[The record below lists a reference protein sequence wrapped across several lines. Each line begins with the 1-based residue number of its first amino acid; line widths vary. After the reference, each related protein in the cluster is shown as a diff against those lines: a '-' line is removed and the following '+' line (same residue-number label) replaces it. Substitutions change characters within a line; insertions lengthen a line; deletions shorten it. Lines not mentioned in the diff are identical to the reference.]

1 MSLSLADAERI
12 ARQGAEALRAGKA
25 AEAKRHFEQLAAT
38 GRANVQIWL
47 LLAHSCRL
55 AGDMAGAERAAD
67 EALRQDKS
75 NLRALIIKG
84 DTRQHSGDDR
94 AASSFY
100 GAALRIADSIGS
112 MPDELK
118 AEVERARKAFDD
130 NAASYRS
137 RLEASLKDVAQ
148 SDRFRDSLALM
159 FGEKQVFHQK
169 PSAYYFPGL
178 PQVQFYDPGQFEWA
192 AAIEDSTA
200 DMVGELRSLLQSQ
213 GLFRPYLATTTD
225 RPHYDFHGMH
235 DNPSWSTLHL
245 FENGR
250 AVDEHVA
257 RCPKTFA
264 AVQSAPLCRITTR
277 APSILFSLLKGGARI
292 PPHHG
297 MINTR
302 LICHLP
308 LVVPPGCG
316 FRCGNEVREWEVG
329 KLLIFDDTIE
339 HEAWNDSAEDRVVL
353 IFDVWRPELTEQ
365 ERAAVGAMFEVIDAP
380 QAR

>member
-1 MSLSLADAERI
+1 MSLSLADAEMI

-38 GRANVQIWL
+38 GRANIQIWL

-55 AGDMAGAERAAD
+55 AGDMEGAERAAD
-67 EALRQDKS
+67 EALRQDKG

-84 DTRQHSGDDR
+84 DARQHAGDDR

-100 GAALRIADSIGS
+100 GAALRLADSIGS
-112 MPDELK
+112 LPDELK
-118 AEVERARKAFDD
+118 SEVERARKALEA

-137 RLEASLKDVAQ
+137 RLERNLKGVAQ

-169 PSAYYFPGL
+169 PSVYYFPGL
-178 PQVQFYDPGQFEWA
+178 PQIQFYDPGQFEWA
-192 AAIEDSTA
+192 AAIEASTA
-200 DMVGELRSLLQSQ
+200 DMIDELQSLLRNQ
-213 GLFRPYLATTTD
+213 GLFRPYLATTAD

-235 DNPSWSTLHL
+235 DNPSWSTLQM

-250 AVDEHVA
+250 AVEEHVA

-308 LVVPPGCG
+308 LIVPSGCG
-316 FRCGNEVREWEVG
+316 FRCGNEVRKWEVG

-339 HEAWNDSAEDRVVL
+339 HEAWNDSPEDRVVL

-365 ERAAVGAMFEVIDAP
+365 ERAAVTAMFEVIDAP